1 MAKKWYP
8 VIDILT
14 CQECGSCVAKCTHGV
29 YDKSKAPVPVV
40 VNPDNCIDHC
50 HGCGNLCPIG
60 AIAYVGDDT
69 GWIAP
74 ALQNQPQAKEEC
86 FCCGSTSKG
95 KKEIKIEYL
104 YLDLK
109 TCDRCVGTDAV
120 LDEVVEAL
128 RPALELAG
136 YQLSYRKQEVYT
148 VEIAASY
155 RFLSSPTILVN
166 GQDIFDT
173 ITESDCGCCGDIAG
187 VQVDCR
193 VFEHDGKTYE
203 VPTGEMLADAILK
216 AIYHPNVCT
225 CGEYQL
231 PENLKRFFAG
241 KEKKAASSCCCGTS
255 NCC

>member
-69 GWIAP
+69 GWISP

-86 FCCGSTSKG
+86 CCCGSTSKG

-128 RPALELAG
+128 R
-136 YQLSYRKQEVYT
+136 QLSV
-148 VEIAASY
+148 
-155 RFLSSPTILVN
+155 
-166 GQDIFDT
+166 
-173 ITESDCGCCGDIAG
+173 
-187 VQVDCR
+187 
-193 VFEHDGKTYE
+193 
-203 VPTGEMLADAILK
+203 
-216 AIYHPNVCT
+216 
-225 CGEYQL
+225 
-231 PENLKRFFAG
+231 
-241 KEKKAASSCCCGTS
+241 
-255 NCC
+255 